1 MRARRMMLMAL
12 VGVGG
17 AGPALGQA
25 AVAPRPLTLEEALQL
40 ARPGSEAVG
49 LARSA
54 VNRAHGE
61 QLRARSELFPQLT
74 GSASYSRLIKS
85 QFSSLAATDTSA
97 SAPPTSCDK
106 FLADPSLPI
115 GARVDSLEKSLE
127 CVSSVNPFG
136 NLGSLPFGRANTY
149 NLGLSLS
156 QTLFSGGRV
165 SGQVQAANAGR
176 QSAELGLTQ
185 SEAQLTL
192 DVVQTYFDAALGDQ
206 LSGIALTAL
215 EQADSTLRETELRR
229 SVGTVP
235 EFDLLRARV
244 SRDNQRAVAIQRA
257 SDRDLAYLRLQQLLD
272 LPGDTP
278 LQLTTGLDDSA
289 MASTPSLGALL
300 ASEGDTSSALR
311 APVKQAALAIRAEEG
326 LLKAAK
332 SQNLPSMALTSAYG
346 RVAYPGSGLPSWSQ
360 FLTNWS
366 LAVGLT
372 VPVFTGGR
380 ITGDKMV
387 ARANL
392 EDARL
397 RFRQS
402 AEFAQL
408 DARSS
413 LQALQS
419 AREILRA
426 SEGTAAQ
433 AVRAYEIAEV
443 RYREGISTHT
453 ELLESRLALEQAR
466 ANRAQA
472 ARDALVARM
481 RMALIAR
488 LPLGGTASPS
498 IVPTSSAPRR
508 PAQQTQTSATS
519 GLGIP

>member
-1 MRARRMMLMAL
+1 MRLPTALIAVMAL
-12 VGVGG
+12 GG
-17 AGPALGQA
+17 AAPASAQRP
-25 AVAPRPLTLEEALQL
+25 VAPRPLTLEEALQL

-54 VNRAHGE
+54 VQRARGQ
-61 QLRARSELFPQLT
+61 QLQARSELLPQLT
-74 GSASYSRLIKS
+74 GSASYSRLLKS
-85 QFSSLAATDTSA
+85 QFSSLAKTDSTSP
-97 SAPPTSCDK
+97 SSPTRCDK

-127 CVSSVNPFG
+127 CVSSLNPFG

-156 QTLFSGGRV
+156 QSLFSGGRV
-165 SGQVQAANAGR
+165 TGQIQAANAGR

-192 DVVQTYFDAALGDQ
+192 DVVQAYFDAGLGDQ

-229 SVGTVP
+229 SLGTVP
-235 EFDLLRARV
+235 EFDLLRSRV
-244 SRDNQRAVAIQRA
+244 TRDNQRAAAIQRA
-257 SDRDLAYLRLQQLLD
+257 ADRDLAYLRLKQLLD

-278 LQLTTGLDDSA
+278 LQLTTSPDDSA
-289 MASTPSLGALL
+289 MAGVPSLRALL
-300 ASEGDTSSALR
+300 ATEGDTASEQR
-311 APVKQAALAIRAEEG
+311 APVRQAALAIRAEEG
-326 LLKAAK
+326 LLKVAK
-332 SQNLPSMALTSAYG
+332 SQNLPSVALTSAYG
-346 RVAYPGSGLPSWSQ
+346 RVAYPGSGLPSWNQ

-366 LAVGLT
+366 VAVGLT
-372 VPVFTGGR
+372 VPLFTGGR
-380 ITGDKMV
+380 ISGDKVV

-397 RFRQS
+397 RYRQS
-402 AEFAQL
+402 SEFAQL

-413 LQALQS
+413 QLQLAS
-419 AREILRA
+419 AREVVRA
-426 SEGTAAQ
+426 SEGTEAQ
-433 AVRAYEIAEV
+433 AVRAYDIAQI

-453 ELLESRLALEQAR
+453 ELLDARLALEQAR

-481 RMALIAR
+481 RMALISR
-488 LPLGGTASPS
+488 LPLSGAVTQSPS
-498 IVPTSSAPRR
+498 SSAVTRR
-508 PAQQTQTSATS
+508 ASQQTQTSATS
-519 GLGIP
+519 GFGIP